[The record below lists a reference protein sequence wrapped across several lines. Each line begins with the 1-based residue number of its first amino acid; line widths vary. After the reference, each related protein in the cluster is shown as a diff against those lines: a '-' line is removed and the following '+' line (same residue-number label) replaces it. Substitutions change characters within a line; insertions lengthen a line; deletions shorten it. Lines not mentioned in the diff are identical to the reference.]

1 MKELGHM
8 SLKRPAIVVNFKTYI
23 ESSGKEALALAK
35 LCEAVAHETGASI
48 IVAPPL
54 PDLALI
60 ASSVNIPVYAQH
72 ADDVRP
78 GNTTG
83 HVTLE
88 NFRASGASG
97 TLLNHSEKR
106 IKVAEIH
113 DLIGLARSLHL
124 ATIVCTNNPGVSV
137 ACAAMGPD
145 AVAVEPPELIGGD
158 ISVTTANPGIVSD
171 TVRAI
176 RSVRPEVAV
185 LCGAGVKG
193 RADVYKALELGSDGV
208 LLASGVVKA
217 KDKRAVLMDLVAGLH

>member
-1 MKELGHM
+1 M
-8 SLKRPAIVVNFKTYI
+8 SLKKPAIVVNFKTYL
-23 ESSGKEALALAK
+23 ESSGKEAVALAK
-35 LCEAVAHETGASI
+35 LCEQVAHETGAAI
-48 IVAPPL
+48 VVAPPF
-54 PDLALI
+54 PDIALV
-60 ASSVNIPVYAQH
+60 ASSVDIPVYAQH

-78 GNTTG
+78 GSTTG

-88 NFRASGASG
+88 NIHASGATG
-97 TLLNHSEKR
+97 TLLNHSERR

-113 DLIGLARSLHL
+113 DLIRNARALRL
-124 ATIVCTNNPGVSV
+124 ATIVCTNNPGVSI

-193 RADVYKALELGSDGV
+193 RADVSKAIELGSDGV

-217 KDKRAVLMDLVAGLH
+217 KDKRAVLMDLVSGLP

>member
-1 MKELGHM
+1 LSIKT
-8 SLKRPAIVVNFKTYI
+8 PAIVVNFKTYL

-35 LCEAVAHETGASI
+35 LCDAVAKETGASI
-48 IVAPPL
+48 VVAPPFT
-54 PDLALI
+54 DLALVA
-60 ASSVNIPVYAQH
+60 ASVDIPVYAQH
-72 ADDVRP
+72 ADEVKP

-83 HVTLE
+83 HVALE
-88 NFRASGASG
+88 NIKASGASG
-97 TLLNHSEKR
+97 TLLNHSERR

-113 DLIGLARSLHL
+113 DLIGRARSLHL

-158 ISVTTANPGIVSD
+158 ISVTTANPGVVSE
-171 TVRAI
+171 TVRVI
-176 RSVRPEVAV
+176 RSVRTDVAV

-193 RADVYKALELGSDGV
+193 RADVSKAIELGSDGV

-217 KDKRAVLMDLVAGLH
+217 KDRRAVLLDLAAGLR

>member
-1 MKELGHM
+1 MTL
-8 SLKRPAIVVNFKTYI
+8 RTPVVVVNFKTYL
-23 ESSGKEALALAK
+23 ESSGREALALAK
-35 LCEAVAHETGASI
+35 LCEEVAKETGASF

-54 PDLALI
+54 PDLAMV
-60 ASSVNIPVYAQH
+60 ASSVDIPVYAQH
-72 ADDVRP
+72 VDEVRP

-83 HVTLE
+83 HVTME
-88 NFRASGASG
+88 NVRASGARG

-158 ISVTTANPGIVSD
+158 ISVTTASPGIVSD
-171 TVRAI
+171 TVRSI
-176 RSVRPEVAV
+176 RSVKPEVAV
-185 LCGAGVKG
+185 LCGAGVKNG
-193 RADVYKALELGSDGV
+193 LDVAKAVELGANGV

-217 KDKRAVLMDLVAGLH
+217 KDRRAVLLDLVSGLR

>member
-1 MKELGHM
+1 M
-8 SLKRPAIVVNFKTYI
+8 SLKKPAIVVNFKTYL
-23 ESSGKEALALAK
+23 ESSGKEAVALAK
-35 LCEAVAHETGASI
+35 LCEQVAHETGAAI
-48 IVAPPL
+48 VVAPPF
-54 PDLALI
+54 PDIALV
-60 ASSVNIPVYAQH
+60 ASSVDIPVYAQH

-78 GNTTG
+78 GSTTG

-88 NFRASGASG
+88 NIHASGATG
-97 TLLNHSEKR
+97 TLLNHSERR

-113 DLIGLARSLHL
+113 DLIRNARVLRL
-124 ATIVCTNNPGVSV
+124 ATIVCTNNPGVSI

-193 RADVYKALELGSDGV
+193 RADVSKAIELGSDGV

-217 KDKRAVLMDLVAGLH
+217 KDKRAVLMDLVSGLP